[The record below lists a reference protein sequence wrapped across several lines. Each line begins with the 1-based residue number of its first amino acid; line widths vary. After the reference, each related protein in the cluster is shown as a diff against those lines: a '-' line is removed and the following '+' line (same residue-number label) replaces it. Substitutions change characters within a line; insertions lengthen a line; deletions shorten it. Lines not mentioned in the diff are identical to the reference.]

1 MEKAYRG
8 VENTLKSV
16 GAVADAIIS
25 VSESLAASSHKRRG
39 LTGGGV
45 SSSFIFYF
53 LFFGDLCT
61 PKKS

>member
-53 LFFGDLCT
+53 LFFIFW
-61 PKKS
+61 